1 MYAVIETGGKQ
12 YKVSP
17 GDVLDIERLDDQPGE
32 PIEFDQVLFY
42 SAESDIRAGAPTL
55 PDIRVVGS
63 VVTQHQGPKVISATY
78 KRRTGY
84 RRKKGHRQQLT
95 RVAIARID
103 VRG

>member
-17 GDVLDIERLDDQPGE
+17 GDLLDIERLADEPGE

-42 SAESDIRAGAPTL
+42 SAEGDVRAGTPTL
-55 PDIRVVGS
+55 PGIRVVGS
-63 VVTQHQGPKVISATY
+63 VVDQHQGPKVIAATY

-95 RVAIARID
+95 RVSITRID
-103 VRG
+103 VRD